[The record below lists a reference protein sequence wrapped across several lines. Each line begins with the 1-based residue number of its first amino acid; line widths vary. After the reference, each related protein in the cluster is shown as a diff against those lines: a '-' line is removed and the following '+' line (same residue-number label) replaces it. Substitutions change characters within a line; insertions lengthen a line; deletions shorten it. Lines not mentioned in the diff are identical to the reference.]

1 MFLVRFWGVRGSIPV
16 PGPSTAEMGGNTTC
30 VEVRA
35 GSEIII
41 FDAGTGLRE
50 LGCELM
56 AELPVSAKMFFTH
69 VHWDHIQ
76 GFPFFGPAFING
88 NRFDLY
94 GAQKVTHSLSEIL
107 TGQMEFPNFPVSLE
121 AMGSRMHFHDI
132 DEGEHVAV
140 GGATVSNTF
149 LNHPGGIIAYRVDYQ
164 GQSVVFATDTE
175 HYSCLDQKLVT
186 LARGADVLI
195 YDAMYT
201 PDEYSGQGGMMPRTG
216 WGHSTW
222 EEGVKVARAAGVRSL
237 VLTHHDPDHDD
248 AFVREIEATAREAFP
263 RTQVAYEGLVLDLM

>member
-1 MFLVRFWGVRGSIPV
+1 
-16 PGPSTAEMGGNTTC
+16 MGGNTTC
-30 VEVRA
+30 VEVRV

-56 AELPVSAKMFFTH
+56 AELPVSVKLFFTH

-76 GFPFFGPAFING
+76 GFPFFGPAFIKG

-94 GAQKVTHSLSEIL
+94 GGRKVTASLAEIL
-107 TGQMEFPNFPVSLE
+107 SGQMEFPNFPVSLD
-121 AMGSRMHFHDI
+121 AMGSRMHFHDLH
-132 DEGEHVAV
+132 EGEVVSA
-140 GGATVSNTF
+140 GNATVTNAN
-149 LNHPGGIIAYRVDYQ
+149 LNHPGGVIAYRVDYD
-164 GQSVVFATDTE
+164 GHSVVFATDTE
-175 HYSCLDQKLVT
+175 HYSCLDDKLVG
-186 LARGADVLI
+186 LARGADMLI

-201 PDEYSGQGGMMPRTG
+201 PEEYAGTVGDGPKTG

-222 EEGVKVARAAGVRSL
+222 EEGVRVARAAGVRTL

-248 AFVREIEATAREAFP
+248 SQVRDIEAAAQGAFED
-263 RTQVAYEGLVLDLM
+263 TIAAYEGLVLDLS